1 MAYVKVKEIH
11 STLHKALKYI
21 SNPAKTDGGKYV
33 SANFT
38 RDANDCDK
46 AARFM
51 LDDVEECV
59 GGHVDN
65 EVLAYHVIQS
75 FDPGETT
82 PEQCHAIGEEFARR
96 ITDGEYKFV
105 VATHLDRD
113 HLHNHIIICSANEV
127 SHRKMR
133 VIPHQKNGTLKQWR
147 SLSDQLALEAKLSV
161 IAPKPVPSHS
171 EGLDGVYTLAKGTS
185 AKNMMRR
192 RIEMAMQ
199 DSRDWPEFVR
209 NLREEHGVEVSVRGR
224 RLTFTS
230 LESGFKIRDSKLGQS
245 FDQTNIM
252 ARLRHDQ
259 VQEITFNKTMIAD
272 ANNETI
278 SVWIPKTHRSER
290 ITIPRAWIMGD
301 GTTFRAFLTTNQD
314 QIITD
319 AKGEYKRFVKPNA
332 LYANFAP
339 PNIDMTS
346 LTDVELRPRIGIS
359 EAQQRYYAFQAA
371 QIDKIRSKTALL
383 NAVSSMEPDE
393 SIKGKI
399 DSLTRQIEKERAEF
413 QATII
418 ASGETPDAPSLETQA
433 ALLSRDRRIKE
444 LSRQVKALQEHQK
457 NHERQKTE
465 GKEERRHRRTR

>member
-21 SNPAKTDGGKYV
+21 SNPTKTDGGKYV

-38 RDANDCDK
+38 RDANDYDK

-133 VIPHQKNGTLKQWR
+133 VIPHQKNGTLKQWWK
-147 SLSDQLALEAKLSV
+147 LSNELTLEAKLSV
-161 IAPKPVPSHS
+161 IVPKPVPSHS

-199 DSRDWPEFVR
+199 ESRDWPEFVR
-209 NLREEHGVEVSVRGR
+209 NLRENHGVEVSVRGR

-314 QIITD
+314 QVITD

-339 PNIDMTS
+339 PDIDMTS
-346 LTDVELRPRIGIS
+346 LADVELRPRIGIS

-383 NAVSSMEPDE
+383 NALATMEPDE

-418 ASGETPDAPSLETQA
+418 ASGETPDAPSLENQA

-444 LSRQVKALQEHQK
+444 LSRQVEALQEHQK
-457 NHERQKTE
+457 NHERQETE

>member
-21 SNPAKTDGGKYV
+21 SNPDKTDGGKYV

-38 RDANDCDK
+38 RDANNYDK
-46 AARFM
+46 AARIM

-59 GGHVDN
+59 GGRVSN

-113 HLHNHIIICSANEV
+113 HLHNHIIICSANER

-133 VIPHQKNGTLKQWR
+133 VIPHRKNGTLKQWWK
-147 SLSDQLALEAKLSV
+147 LSNELTLDAKLSV
-161 IAPKPVPSHS
+161 IAPKSVPSHS
-171 EGLDGVYTLAKGTS
+171 EDLGGVYTLAKGTS

-192 RIEMAMQ
+192 RIEMAMK
-199 DSRDWPEFVR
+199 DSQDWPEFVR
-209 NLREEHGVEVSVRGR
+209 ILREEQGVSVTVRGR
-224 RLTFTS
+224 HLTFTS
-230 LESGFKIRDSKLGQS
+230 LESGFKIRDTKLGQA

-272 ANNETI
+272 INNETI

-290 ITIPRAWIMGD
+290 LTIPRAWIMGD

-314 QIITD
+314 QIITNS
-319 AKGEYKRFVKPNA
+319 KGEYKRFVKPNA

-346 LTDVELRPRIGIS
+346 LTEVELRPRIGIS

-371 QIDKIRSKTALL
+371 QIDKLKSKAALL
-383 NAVSSMEPDE
+383 NALSSMEPDE
-393 SIKGKI
+393 TIKEKI
-399 DSLTRQIEKERAEF
+399 DSLTHQIEQERAEF

-418 ASGETPDAPSLETQA
+418 SSGETPDSSSLETQA
-433 ALLSRDRRIKE
+433 TLLSRDRRIKE

-457 NHERQKTE
+457 NHKRQETE
-465 GKEERRHRRTR
+465 GKEEHRRKRTR

>member
-171 EGLDGVYTLAKGTS
+171 EGLDGVYTLARGTS

-290 ITIPRAWIMGD
+290 LTIPRAWIMGD
-301 GTTFRAFLTTNQD
+301 GTTFRAFLTTNQA

-457 NHERQKTE
+457 NHERQETE